1 MSQNF
6 RASYTE
12 TLGKLETQYC
22 KLMVSGLGVG
32 LEWALSGLLAL
43 PREGRVRPCHPALE
57 HPCSEAGEG
66 GRSRSP
72 SEQGRGI
79 TLRCVQETSS
89 FRLRNLQSLHG
100 FVSRATAELIW
111 LNEKEEEELAY
122 DWSDNNPNI
131 AAKKNYFSVS
141 DPGAGLAGWVLSWGR
156 AGGTGALLGQG
167 WWDGCSPGAG
177 LVGWVLSWGRAGGM
191 GALLVA
197 PPLP

>member
-22 KLMVSGLGVG
+22 KLMVSGPR
-32 LEWALSGLLAL
+32 AL
-43 PREGRVRPCHPALE
+43 PGERGCIPAPE
-57 HPCSEAGEG
+57 HPCSDAAEG
-66 GRSRSP
+66 KRTPLP

-79 TLRCVQETSS
+79 TLCCVQETSS
-89 FRLRNLQSLHG
+89 FRLRHLQSLHG

-131 AAKKNYFSVS
+131 AAKRNYFLVS
-141 DPGAGLAGWVLSWGR
+141 DPR
-156 AGGTGALLGQG
+156 QG
-167 WWDGCSPGAG
+167 WWDGCSLGCAAAAFDPLWDLQLLTDLKSPG
-177 LVGWVLSWGRAGGM
+177 V
-191 GALLVA
+191 
-197 PPLP
+197 

>member
-22 KLMVSGLGVG
+22 KLMVS
-32 LEWALSGLLAL
+32 A
-43 PREGRVRPCHPALE
+43 RRVRFERCPLLQGVPGTSWPCSSSIPALLGLSQSSLPE
-57 HPCSEAGEG
+57 LMPGSL
-66 GRSRSP
+66 RSA
-72 SEQGRGI
+72 
-79 TLRCVQETSS
+79 QETSS
-89 FRLRNLQSLHG
+89 FRLRHLQSLHG

-141 DPGAGLAGWVLSWGR
+141 EQPSAAAKRSLPR
-156 AGGTGALLGQG
+156 AEGTEKCLF
-167 WWDGCSPGAG
+167 
-177 LVGWVLSWGRAGGM
+177 
-191 GALLVA
+191 
-197 PPLP
+197 